1 MSMEETNQMNRS
13 WLASSDPHSSG
24 VILCSLL
31 LTKQG
36 MLKMLI
42 TGLSIRNIT
51 YHRITMDIQFPVLK
65 TTQIQ
70 HVLYLKGVVLI
81 WTWWFN
87 NTYFQ
92 ESAWNQSCTR
102 RFRNQCSAGVKGT
115 FGNQWWNLGLRE
127 LSIPKRKLNYAEV
140 TPNTSNTSKSNSM
153 TVHPY
158 TENPGRK
165 SSEHRNK
172 YGCPYIW
179 DNKSPFCRMM
189 KFLRTYDHYLTLK
202 KS

>member
-92 ESAWNQSCTR
+92 ESA
-102 RFRNQCSAGVKGT
+102 
-115 FGNQWWNLGLRE
+115 
-127 LSIPKRKLNYAEV
+127 
-140 TPNTSNTSKSNSM
+140 
-153 TVHPY
+153 
-158 TENPGRK
+158 
-165 SSEHRNK
+165 
-172 YGCPYIW
+172 
-179 DNKSPFCRMM
+179 
-189 KFLRTYDHYLTLK
+189 
-202 KS
+202 